1 MDISEIFDHRS
12 MAILKGNLG
21 SQVISSLSS
30 SPVLLGLL
38 FILFNI
44 YRWIT
49 ENMSWADLD
58 RVTNRLMRGRLRDS
72 SLTMTGE
79 VRQSTNGWTRDANP
93 VMSDQ
98 FRAILWECS
107 KVGPSAVREVSEF
120 ILGGNREYR
129 DEATMDVP
137 SRFFLT
143 ASNRPFPLTP
153 DIHCSISRRDVEREQ
168 RDCLTKVSTV
178 SITLTSASLTAAE
191 LSDYVDKT
199 NASYRSYCEDAT
211 KDKLFIYRYTGT
223 KKEDERSPWT
233 EVEFESFRTF
243 DNLFFDGKKEMLDT
257 VNRFRDGEA
266 WYRKH
271 GHPYTLGIGLHG
283 PPGTGKSSL
292 IKALANHLRRHIVE
306 IPLGAIETEEEF
318 YQAYFETKY
327 NRTGRAPLKF
337 SDKII
342 CFEDI
347 DGQSTLT
354 TRSGVKNQTKES
366 VNMRG
371 MLRHL
376 STASRDTG
384 SASDTD
390 IDSLDS
396 INRDGGQGQPKTVKE
411 FLEDAKA
418 SGFVLPASMKN
429 PERKCPIS
437 ISTMLN
443 ALDGIRENVGRL
455 AVITSNRYADLD
467 PAITRAGR
475 IDVEQYMGPASV
487 EVLSDMVAAHYG
499 QGLSK
504 ACKREFRDVQLKGCD
519 ITAMF
524 KTARSRK
531 ALVDKLRKL
540 VN

>member
-1 MDISEIFDHRS
+1 MDIAEIFDHRS

-30 SPVLLGLL
+30 SPVLLGVL
-38 FILFNI
+38 FVLFNF

-49 ENMSWADLD
+49 ETMSWADLD
-58 RVTNRLMRGRLRDS
+58 RIANKLKRGRFCDS
-72 SLTMTGE
+72 SLSMTGE
-79 VRQSTNGWTRDANP
+79 VRQSTNGWSRDANP

-129 DEATMDVP
+129 DEAKMDVP

-143 ASNRPFPLTP
+143 ATNRPFLIAP
-153 DIHCSISRRDVEREQ
+153 DIHCSINRREVEREQ
-168 RDCLTKVSTV
+168 RDCLTKVCTV
-178 SITLTSASLTAAE
+178 TITLTSPRLNAAA
-191 LSDYVDKT
+191 LSEYVDDVSK
-199 NASYRSYCEDAT
+199 SYRLYCEDAT
-211 KDKLFIYRYTGT
+211 RDKLFIYRYTGV

-243 DNLFFDGKKEMLDT
+243 DNLFFEGKKEMLET
-257 VNRFRDGEA
+257 VNRFRDGEE

-271 GHPYTLGIGLHG
+271 GHPYTLGVGLHG

-306 IPLGAIETEEEF
+306 IPLGVIESEEEF

-327 NRTGRAPLKF
+327 NRSGRAPLRF
-337 SDKII
+337 ADKII

-347 DGQSTLT
+347 DGQSSLT
-354 TRSGVKNQTKES
+354 TRSGVKEKTDATG
-366 VNMRG
+366 NMQVL
-371 MLRHL
+371 LRNL
-376 STASRDTG
+376 SARAGG
-384 SASDTD
+384 SGSGYDTD
-390 IDSLDS
+390 MDSQGSHD
-396 INRDGGQGQPKTVKE
+396 RDCVQGQNKSVKE
-411 FLEDAKA
+411 LLEEAKA
-418 SGFVLPASMKN
+418 SGFVLPSVKTV
-429 PERKCPIS
+429 ERRSPIS

-455 AVITSNRYADLD
+455 AVITSNRYAELD

-475 IDVEQYMGPASV
+475 IDVEQYMGAASID
-487 EVLSDMVAAHYG
+487 VLSEMVAAHYG
-499 QGLSK
+499 RGLSK
-504 ACKREFRDVQLKGCD
+504 ASRREFRGIKLKGCD
-519 ITAMF
+519 VTAMF
-524 KTARSRK
+524 KTAPTHK
-531 ALVDKLRKL
+531 AFLSKLRNL
-540 VN
+540 SR